1 MKKKNE
7 IKEKIE
13 ELRKKIKYHSDRYYN
28 DDAPEIDD
36 FTYDKMLR
44 ELENLEKEYPEFRDN
59 MSPTVNVG
67 GKASTLFES
76 VEHRVSLQSLEDAFS
91 YEELIDFENRIKNAG
106 ITDYE
111 FVVEL
116 KIDGLSVSLEYEN
129 GKFVRGATRG
139 NGQVGEDV
147 TQNLVQVKDVKQNI
161 EDDSPYF
168 CVRGEVYMP
177 KKVFDDLNKT
187 QEILGQKLFANPR
200 NAAAGSLRQK
210 DSKVT
215 KERNLSLFIF
225 NLQACEGKDFKSHTE
240 TLDYI
245 KKCGLP
251 VSIYYNTFKTME
263 EAYKE
268 IERLGEMREDLPFD
282 IDGAVI
288 KINDFEQRKILG
300 ETSKFPKWA
309 IAYKYPAEIKETK
322 LKDIV
327 IQVGRTGVL
336 TPNAVLEPVRLA
348 GTTVRRATLHNYD
361 NIKDKDIRIGDTVLV
376 RKAGDIIPEIIAS
389 VPEKRTGC
397 EKEYLMPKNCPV
409 CGSEVKREEGEAA
422 FRCTNIECKAQILR
436 NLSHF
441 ASKEAMDIEGL
452 GPQIVEA
459 FVENGLIEKVSD
471 IYKLKKEEIASLERM
486 GDKSAENLINA
497 INSSKTK
504 DLSNLLFAL
513 GIRQIGKKAGKNLAS
528 HFKTIDNIIN
538 ATAEEFTDIFD
549 VGEISGK
556 NVVEFFNNPD
566 NRKTIEELKEYGV
579 NMEYISTDVSEVF
592 KNMTFVLTG
601 TLPTLSRADATKI
614 IEDNGG
620 KTSSSVSKKTTYVL
634 AGEEAG
640 SKLTKAQSLG
650 IKIITENEFLEM
662 VKDFDL

>member
-1 MKKKNE
+1 METKNNDIKKK
-7 IKEKIE
+7 IL
-13 ELRKKIKYHSDRYYN
+13 ELRAELKYHSDRYYN

-44 ELENLEKEYPEFRDN
+44 ELENLENEYPEFKDAL
-59 MSPTVNVG
+59 SPTVNVG
-67 GKASTLFES
+67 GKVSSNFES
-76 VEHRVSLQSLEDAFS
+76 VEHRVPLQSLEDAFS

-106 ITDYE
+106 VTDYE
-111 FVVEL
+111 LVVEL

-139 NGQVGEDV
+139 NGQVGENV
-147 TQNLVQVKDVKQNI
+147 TQNLMQIKDIKQNI
-161 EDDSPYF
+161 DDNSPYF

-177 KKVFDDLNKT
+177 KKVFEELNKI
-187 QEILGQKLFANPR
+187 QEISGQKLFANPR

-225 NLQACEGKDFKSHTE
+225 NLQACEGENFKSHTE

-251 VSIYYNTFKTME
+251 VSVYYNTFKTME
-263 EAYKE
+263 EAFKE
-268 IERLGEMREDLPFD
+268 IERLGEMREELPFD

-348 GTTVRRATLHNYD
+348 GTTVQRATLHNYD

-376 RKAGDIIPEIIAS
+376 RKAGDIIPEILAS
-389 VPEKRTGC
+389 VPEKRDGS
-397 EKEYLMPKNCPV
+397 EKQYIMPEKCPV
-409 CGSEVKREEGEAA
+409 CQSEVKREEGEAA

-459 FVENGLIEKVSD
+459 LVENKLIEKVSD
-471 IYKLKKEEIASLERM
+471 IYRLKKEEISKLERM
-486 GDKSAENLINA
+486 GEKSAENLINA
-497 INSSKTK
+497 INNSKK
-504 DLSNLLFAL
+504 QDLSNLLFAL

-528 HFKTIDNIIN
+528 HFKNIDNIMN
-538 ATAEEFTDIFD
+538 ATIEDFTGIFD

-556 NVVEFFNNPD
+556 NVWEFFNNPK
-566 NRKTIEELKEYGV
+566 NRETVEELREYGV

-601 TLPTLSRADATKI
+601 TLPTLSRAEASKI

-634 AGEEAG
+634 AGEDAG
-640 SKLTKAQSLG
+640 SKLTKAQGLG
-650 IKIITENEFLEM
+650 IKIITEEEFLKM
-662 VKDFDL
+662 VNN

>member
-1 MKKKNE
+1 MEKNN
-7 IKEKIE
+7 IKIQIE
-13 ELRKKIKYHSDRYYN
+13 ELRAKIKYHSDRYYN

-36 FTYDKMLR
+36 FEYDKMLR
-44 ELENLEKEYPEFRDN
+44 ELENLENQYPEFKDEA
-59 MSPTVNVG
+59 SPTVNVG
-67 GKASTLFES
+67 GKASSNFES
-76 VEHRVSLQSLEDAFS
+76 VNHRVPLQSLEDAFS

-139 NGQVGEDV
+139 NGQVGENV
-147 TQNLVQVKDVKQNI
+147 TENLMQIKDIKQNI
-161 EDDSPYF
+161 NDDSPYF

-177 KKVFDDLNKT
+177 KKVFTELNKI
-187 QEILGQKLFANPR
+187 QEISGQKLFANPR

-210 DSKVT
+210 DSKIT

-225 NLQACEGKDFKSHTE
+225 NLQACDSKDFKSHTE

-245 KKCGLP
+245 KSCGLP
-251 VSIYYNTFKTME
+251 VSVYYNTFKTME
-263 EAYKE
+263 EAYNE
-268 IERLGEMREDLPFD
+268 IQRLGEMREELPFD

-322 LKDIV
+322 LTDIV

-336 TPNAVLEPVRLA
+336 TPNAVLQPVKLA
-348 GTTVRRATLHNYD
+348 GTTVRKATLHNYD

-389 VPEKRTGC
+389 IPEKRTGS
-397 EKEYLMPKNCPV
+397 EKEYFMPEKCPV
-409 CGSEVKREEGEAA
+409 CGSEVKREDGEAA
-422 FRCTNIECKAQILR
+422 YRCTNIECKAQILR

-459 FVENGLIEKVSD
+459 LSENGLIEKVSD
-471 IYKLKKEEIASLERM
+471 IYKLKNEELEKLERM
-486 GDKSAENLINA
+486 GKKSAENLINA
-497 INSSKTK
+497 INNSKK
-504 DLSNLLFAL
+504 QDLSNLLFAL

-528 HFKTIDNIIN
+528 HFKNIDNIMN
-538 ATAEEFTDIFD
+538 AEVEEFTDIFD
-549 VGEISGK
+549 VGEISGR
-556 NVVEFFNNPD
+556 NVVEFFKNPQ

-579 NMEYISTDVSEVF
+579 NTEYISHDVSEIF

-620 KTSSSVSKKTTYVL
+620 KASSSVSKKTTYVL
-634 AGEEAG
+634 AGEDAG
-640 SKLTKAQSLG
+640 SKLKKAQELG
-650 IKIITENEFLEM
+650 IKIISEEEFLKM
-662 VKDFDL
+662 VSE

>member
-1 MKKKNE
+1 MKE

-13 ELRKKIKYHSDRYYN
+13 NLRALINYHSDRYYN

-36 FTYDKMLR
+36 FEYDKLLR
-44 ELENLEKEYPEFRDN
+44 ELENLEKEYPEFSDN
-59 MSPTVNVG
+59 ASPTKNVG
-67 GKASTLFES
+67 GKVSSTFEA
-76 VEHRVSLQSLEDAFS
+76 VEHRVPLQSLEDAFS

-106 ITDYE
+106 INDYE
-111 FVVEL
+111 LVVEL

-129 GKFVRGATRG
+129 GEFVRGSTRG

-147 TQNLVQVKDVKQNI
+147 TENLMQITDIKHKID
-161 EDDSPYF
+161 DDSPYF
-168 CVRGEVYMP
+168 CVRGEVYMS
-177 KKVFDDLNKT
+177 KSVFEDLNKM
-187 QEILGQKLFANPR
+187 QEIAEQKLFANPR

-210 DSKVT
+210 DSRIT

-225 NLQACEGKDFKSHTE
+225 NLQACEGKKFKSHTE

-251 VSIYYNTFKTME
+251 VSIYYNTFKTMD
-263 EAYKE
+263 EAYRE
-268 IERLGEMREDLPFD
+268 IQRLGDMREELSFD

-322 LKDIV
+322 LTDIV

-348 GTTVRRATLHNYD
+348 GTTVQRATLHNYD

-376 RKAGDIIPEIIAS
+376 RKAGDIIPEIVAS
-389 VPEKRTGC
+389 VPEKRTG
-397 EKEYLMPKNCPV
+397 EELEFTMPEICPV
-409 CGSEVKREEGEAA
+409 CKSEVKREDGEAA
-422 FRCTNIECKAQILR
+422 YRCTNIECRAQILR

-441 ASKEAMDIEGL
+441 ASKEAMDIDGL

-459 FVENGLIEKVSD
+459 LLENKLISKVSD
-471 IYKLKKEEIASLERM
+471 IYKLKKEDISALERM

-497 INSSKTK
+497 IENSKK
-504 DLSNLLFAL
+504 QDLSNLLFAL
-513 GIRQIGKKAGKNLAS
+513 GIRQIGKKAGKNIAS
-528 HFKTIDNIIN
+528 HFKNIDNVMN
-538 ATAEEFTDIFD
+538 AGIEEFTDIFD
-549 VGEISGK
+549 VGEISGR
-556 NVVEFFNNPD
+556 NVVEFFENPQ
-566 NRKTIEELKEYGV
+566 NRSTVEELKAYGV
-579 NMEYISTDVSEVF
+579 NTEYISTGVSEVF

-640 SKLTKAQSLG
+640 SKLTKAQTLG
-650 IKIITENEFLEM
+650 IKIISEEEFLNM
-662 VKDFDL
+662 VE

>member
-1 MKKKNE
+1 MENKNE
-7 IKEKIE
+7 IRNKIE
-13 ELRKKIKYHSDRYYN
+13 ELREKIKYHSDRYYN

-44 ELENLEKEYPEFRDN
+44 ELENLEKEYPEFKDS

-76 VEHRVSLQSLEDAFS
+76 VEHRVPLQSLEDAFS

-147 TQNLVQVKDVKQNI
+147 TQNLFEIKDIKQNI
-161 EDDSPYF
+161 NDDSPYF

-215 KERNLSLFIF
+215 KERKLSLFIF
-225 NLQACEGKDFKSHTE
+225 NLQACDGKSFKSHTQ

-251 VSIYYNTFKTME
+251 VSMYYNTFKTME

-268 IERLGEMREDLPFD
+268 IERLGEMREELPFD

-309 IAYKYPAEIKETK
+309 IAYKYPAETKETK

-376 RKAGDIIPEIIAS
+376 HKAGDIIPEITAS

-397 EKEYLMPKNCPV
+397 EKEYLMPTNCPV
-409 CGSEVKREEGEAA
+409 CGSEVKREDGEAA

-471 IYKLKKEEIASLERM
+471 IYKIKKEEIASLERM

-497 INSSKTK
+497 INSSKSK

-513 GIRQIGKKAGKNLAS
+513 GIRQIGKKAGKNIAA
-528 HFKTIDNIIN
+528 HFKNIDNIMN
-538 ATAEEFTDIFD
+538 ATTEEFTDIFD

-566 NRKTIEELKEYGV
+566 NRKIIEELKEYGV

-620 KTSSSVSKKTTYVL
+620 KASSSVSKKTTYVL

-640 SKLTKAQSLG
+640 SKLTKAQNLG
-650 IKIITENEFLEM
+650 IKIITEDEFLEM
-662 VKDFDL
+662 VKNQA